1 MNDSSQVI
9 HNVKKTA
16 TRVIQRYLGLLVEE
30 RCPDRESWIKEVER
44 ILEEACRR
52 KGKESRHKVSY
63 EAVIRQIEHIGLE
76 NVDMSSWD
84 LTALRT
90 IVLYIHPLEIW
101 LPDAQYK
108 LFVDIVN
115 DKNYDSHESTNEPWE
130 YVKPWS
136 YEALDRIERFV
147 ESADGMLSRERYEDF
162 SAASLKII
170 QETKDANREE
180 FDEHFSLM
188 RDLERQAKMEA
199 HDIASSSD
207 PLASYGAVFK
217 KWLSR
222 FPEDRHSSLLLW
234 HKFNEALVSEGYT
247 PAASNL
253 AYAYYFGDDITP
265 IDYSKAAYYFEIRGI
280 ENLLRDEKIQYAG
293 LHLRGL
299 IANASPSKGERIL
312 SDMECQSMN
321 LCLAREHFYGRW
333 IPRNYAKAATLYEAS
348 PTQRITPESD
358 SPIMQAQDYA
368 NLASLYA
375 NGLVD
380 GASPDKGRSLIED
393 LNRSLRGTNS
403 TIETYQNEEGFT
415 FYRVTRNEPIRFMG

>member
-30 RCPDRESWIKEVER
+30 RCPDKESWTKEVER
-44 ILEEACRR
+44 IREEACRR
-52 KGKESRHKVSY
+52 KDEEPRYKASY
-63 EAVIRQIEHIGLE
+63 EAVVRQIEHIGLE
-76 NVDMSSWD
+76 NVNMNSWD

-90 IVLYIHPLEIW
+90 IVLHIHPLEIW
-101 LPDAQYK
+101 LPDEQYK

-147 ESADGMLSRERYEDF
+147 ESADGMLSRDRYEDF

-170 QETKDANREE
+170 QETRDANREE
-180 FDEHFSLM
+180 FDGHFSLM

-199 HDIASSSD
+199 RDIASSSD

-247 PAASNL
+247 LAASNL

-265 IDYSKAAYYFEIRGI
+265 IDYSKAAYHFEIRGI
-280 ENLLRDEKIQYAG
+280 ENLLWDEKIQYAG

-299 IANASPSKGERIL
+299 IASASSSKGERIL
-312 SDMECQSMN
+312 SDMECWSMN
-321 LCLAREHFYGRW
+321 LRLAREYFCGRW
-333 IPRNYAKAATLYEAS
+333 IPRNYVKAAALYEAS
-348 PTQRITPESD
+348 PTERATPESN
-358 SPIMQAQDYA
+358 SSIMEAQDYA

-380 GASPDKGRSLIED
+380 GRSPDEGRSLIAD
-393 LNRSLRGTNS
+393 LERSLRGTSS

-415 FYRVTRNEPIRFMG
+415 FYRVTRNDPIRLLG